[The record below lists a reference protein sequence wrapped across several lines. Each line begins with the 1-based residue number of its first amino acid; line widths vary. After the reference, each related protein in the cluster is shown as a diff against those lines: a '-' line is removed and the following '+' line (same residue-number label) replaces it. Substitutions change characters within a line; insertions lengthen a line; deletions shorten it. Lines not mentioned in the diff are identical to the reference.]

1 MNRNAA
7 DNRTD
12 TNKKEKFINKNNAVH
27 KRFWQ
32 IGIRTFFVFLFVI
45 AFIGLLL
52 PLRPKE
58 SELEKR
64 ELSNCFYRVKRRIF
78 LRYQHLVRGYVSVP

>member
-1 MNRNAA
+1 MN
-7 DNRTD
+7 

-52 PLRPKE
+52 PLRPKRNWR
-58 SELEKR
+58 SVNFPNSRNQL
-64 ELSNCFYRVKRRIF
+64 F
-78 LRYQHLVRGYVSVP
+78 LPC